1 MDLKIKYVGKLHS
14 FELFLVACT
23 LINGQKSEMNF
34 FSPVKIEVVV
44 AIQPSYLDVLLVAFV
59 VVLVDINILEV
70 LRELAEVV
78 VLNYIVEFSNHDY
91 LRS

>member
-1 MDLKIKYVGKLHS
+1 MDLKIEYVDKLHS
-14 FELFLVACT
+14 FELILVAGT
-23 LINGQKSEMNF
+23 LINGQKSEMKF
-34 FSPVKIEVVV
+34 FSPAKIEVVV

-91 LRS
+91 FRS

>member
-1 MDLKIKYVGKLHS
+1 MDLKIKFVDKLHS
-14 FELFLVACT
+14 FELFLVAST
-23 LINGQKSEMNF
+23 LINGQKSDMKC
-34 FSPVKIEVVV
+34 FSSAEVVV